1 MTENN
6 SEKPPADPN
15 FAKQMLLGFLLLMIM
30 IIGRALTE
38 GRP

>member
-1 MTENN
+1 MNN
-6 SEKPPADPN
+6 TNDDPN
-15 FAKQMLLGFLLLMIM
+15 FAKQMLLGLLLLMIM